1 MTLTFT
7 RIRTSQL
14 TFSSPYCFEID
25 PIQVKHVMRFIL
37 DTGDHMTFMF
47 TRIRISQLTSSSP
60 YCFEIDPIQVNHV
73 M

>member
-14 TFSSPYCFEID
+14 TSSRPYCFEID
-25 PIQVKHVMRFIL
+25 PIQVKHVMRFTL
-37 DTGDHMTFMF
+37 DIGDHMTLMF

-60 YCFEIDPIQVNHV
+60 YCFEIDHIQVKHV